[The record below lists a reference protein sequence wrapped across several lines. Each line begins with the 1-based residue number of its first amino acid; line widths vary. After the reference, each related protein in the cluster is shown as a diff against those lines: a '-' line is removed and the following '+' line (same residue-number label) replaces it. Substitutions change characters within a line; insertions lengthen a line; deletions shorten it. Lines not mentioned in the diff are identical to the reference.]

1 MNINEEIGRIKGRM
15 EIISSLQKF
24 ISEHNNGLSG
34 KALEIL
40 SELNDVV
47 TMEIAKNQE
56 AVTLIDKIV
65 NYK

>member
-24 ISEHNNGLSG
+24 ISEHNNKPSG
-34 KALEIL
+34 KTLEIL

-65 NYK
+65 NSK

>member
-1 MNINEEIGRIKGRM
+1 MNINEEIGRVKGRM
-15 EIISSLQKF
+15 EIISSLRKF

-40 SELNDVV
+40 SDLNDVV

-65 NYK
+65 NSK

>member
-1 MNINEEIGRIKGRM
+1 MNINEEIGRVKGRM

-24 ISEHNNGLSG
+24 ISEHNNEQSG

-40 SELNDVV
+40 SDLNDVV

-56 AVTLIDKIV
+56 AVTLIDKII
-65 NYK
+65 NSK

>member
-15 EIISSLQKF
+15 EIISSPQKF
-24 ISEHNNGLSG
+24 ISEHNNKPSG
-34 KALEIL
+34 KTLEIL

-47 TMEIAKNQE
+47 TMEIANNQE

-65 NYK
+65 NSK

>member
-1 MNINEEIGRIKGRM
+1 MNINEEIGRVRGRM
-15 EIISSLQKF
+15 EIVSSLQKF
-24 ISEHNNGLSG
+24 IGEHNNRLSG

-40 SELNDVV
+40 SDLNDVV

-65 NYK
+65 NSK

>member
-1 MNINEEIGRIKGRM
+1 MNINEEIGRVKGRM

-65 NYK
+65 NSK

>member
-1 MNINEEIGRIKGRM
+1 MNINEEIGRVKGRM

-40 SELNDVV
+40 IDLNDVV

-65 NYK
+65 NSK

>member
-1 MNINEEIGRIKGRM
+1 MNINEEIGRVKGRM

-24 ISEHNNGLSG
+24 ISEHNNGLSD

-65 NYK
+65 NSK

>member
-1 MNINEEIGRIKGRM
+1 MNINEEIGRVKGRM

-47 TMEIAKNQE
+47 TMELAKNQE

-65 NYK
+65 NSK

>member
-1 MNINEEIGRIKGRM
+1 M
-15 EIISSLQKF
+15 EIIISLQKF
-24 ISEHNNGLSG
+24 ISEHNNKPSG

-65 NYK
+65 NSK

>member
-1 MNINEEIGRIKGRM
+1 MNINEEIGRVKGRM

>member
-24 ISEHNNGLSG
+24 ISEHNNKQSS

-65 NYK
+65 NSK